1 MTRLNGKRIYEL
13 LDGVDDAFIED
24 ADISARLPAKG
35 IKKEREPSAFRRWL
49 NTPAAA
55 AIISG
60 IVAFTVLFFIVRAGH
75 NAPVGPDPAG
85 YGTQPATDTAVTEPA
100 SEPVSEPASEPV
112 TEPVSEPVTEA
123 RDLPFIVGDK
133 PDNPL
138 PQLEDPIVVL
148 ALLMVVGIA
157 VVMLVTFCRAG
168 RRGGVTVRLP
178 GADAPTLTQKIL
190 LTVFAALFV
199 LCTPYLVNI
208 QFNTARF
215 IEYRL
220 IYAETSPGTYTL
232 VTKPGVQRLA
242 VLALFLPSIL
252 ACIAGA
258 VLAVICAV
266 RAWRKRLTAAGTMRL
281 AGMAGVCAWF
291 VSAWLTVTTYDI
303 YSGIVTPT
311 NQGFLLASYNYWY
324 RWRLFGLIGP
334 KDGINITFMTE
345 YMLFTFMPTCMLT
358 LLILLA
364 AAVLLIPFFKGR
376 QFVPT
381 PVDSRRAS
389 GLLCA
394 LNAVCAAVV
403 GAASLFCIVDSLRM
417 TPDTVS
423 VADPGTDLRHALM
436 MLICTA
442 VPLILSA
449 VMYARVRRNR
459 LPCVAGIVL
468 TAVSLGVQ
476 LFFMAWLAD
485 LDFSTFEFDM
495 MFRVIYNN
503 DVLMFPYLRKVCPVL
518 VAATIALL
526 ILFVRERRTEKP
538 RKEEGA

>member
-1 MTRLNGKRIYEL
+1 MNGKRIYEL

-24 ADISARLPAKG
+24 ADISARLPVRSA
-35 IKKEREPSAFRRWL
+35 KKEREPSAFRRWL

-60 IVAFTVLFFIVRAGH
+60 VVAFTVLFLIVRAGF
-75 NAPVGPDPAG
+75 NANVTPDPGPAG
-85 YGTQPATDTAVTEPA
+85 HGTQSAT
-100 SEPVSEPASEPV
+100 EPV
-112 TEPVSEPVTEA
+112 TEPVIEAVTEA
-123 RDLPFIVGDK
+123 VTTAATEAETEAQDLPFIVGDK

-138 PQLEDPIVVL
+138 PQLENPMVVL

-168 RRGGVTVRLP
+168 RKGGVTVRLP
-178 GADAPTLTQKIL
+178 GEASPDAPTLTQKIL

-215 IEYRL
+215 TEFRL

-232 VTKPGVQRLA
+232 VTKPGVKRLA
-242 VLALFLPSIL
+242 VLALFLPSML

-266 RAWRKRLTAAGTMRL
+266 RAWRKRLTAANTMRL
-281 AGMAGVCAWF
+281 AGTAGVCAWF
-291 VSAWLTVTTYDI
+291 IPAWLTVTTYDI

-311 NQGFLLASYNYWY
+311 NQGFLLTSYNYW
-324 RWRLFGLIGP
+324 RHWRLFGIIGP
-334 KDGINITFMTE
+334 KDGVNLTFMTE
-345 YMLFTFMPTCMLT
+345 DMRFETVTGWMLT

-364 AAVLLIPFFKGR
+364 AAVLVIPFFKGR

-403 GAASLFCIVDSLRM
+403 GAASLFCIVDSLRL

-423 VADPGTDLRHALM
+423 VADPGTDLRLALM

-449 VMYARVRRNR
+449 VMYARVRRDR

-468 TAVSLGVQ
+468 TAVILGVQ
-476 LFFMAWLAD
+476 LFFMVWLAT
-485 LDFSTFEFDM
+485 LNFCTFEFHM

-503 DVLMFPYLRKVCPVL
+503 DVLMFPYLRKVCPIL
-518 VAATIALL
+518 VASATALL
-526 ILFVRERRTEKP
+526 ILFVRERRVNKK
-538 RKEEGA
+538 RVS

>member
-35 IKKEREPSAFRRWL
+35 TKQEREPSAFRRWL

-60 IVAFTVLFFIVRAGH
+60 VVAFTVLFLIVRAGH

-85 YGTQPATDTAVTEPA
+85 RGTQSAAGTTVT
-100 SEPVSEPASEPV
+100 EPV
-112 TEPVSEPVTEA
+112 TEPVTEAATESETEAVTEA

-148 ALLMVVGIA
+148 ALLMVVGVA
-157 VVMLVTFCRAG
+157 AVMLVTFCRAG

-178 GADAPTLTQKIL
+178 GADAPDAPTLAQKIL

-266 RAWRKRLTAAGTMRL
+266 RAWRKRLTAAGTMHL

-303 YSGIVTPT
+303 YSGIGTPT
-311 NQGFLLASYNYWY
+311 NQGFLLASYNYWCH
-324 RWRLFGLIGP
+324 WRLFGIIGP

-403 GAASLFCIVDSLRM
+403 GAASLSCIVDSLRM

-423 VADPGTDLRHALM
+423 VADPGTDIRHALM
-436 MLICTA
+436 MLLCTA

-503 DVLMFPYLRKVCPVL
+503 DVLMFPYLRKVCPIL
-518 VAATIALL
+518 IAATTARL
-526 ILFVRERRTEKP
+526 ILFVRERPWE
-538 RKEEGA
+538 